1 MIHDARLSG
10 KRRSHRP
17 QSASCQSDTEEGHRL
32 RTPPRILVV
41 DDNPTNLEVL
51 RVRLIAHG
59 YEVVTA
65 VDGEDALNRVRGVA
79 PDLVLLDVMMPKVDG
94 ISVVREL
101 KQDNTLRFT
110 PIILVTAKS
119 DTRDVII
126 GLEAGADDY
135 LTKPFEHAA
144 LIARVRSMLRIKDL
158 HDTVRSQATQL
169 KEQTE
174 QLSSW
179 NRMLEERVTEQLA
192 QIERIGRLQRFLA
205 PQVAHM
211 IATSD
216 ASESLLA
223 SHRREV
229 TALFCDLR
237 GFTAFTEAS
246 EPEEVMGVLREYQE
260 NLGELIFRYEG
271 TLDRFIGD
279 GIMIVFNDPIP
290 CEHHTARAVRLA
302 LDMRERVDQL
312 AKQWARMGHALG
324 FGIGIASGYA
334 TLGQVGFEHRREYT
348 AIGSVIN
355 LASRLCGEAQ
365 AGQIVI
371 SQRAFN
377 AVEHSVGAL
386 HIGQLSL
393 KGFNGPVE
401 AYEVMSWRCET
412 TGDSPTQKA

>member
-1 MIHDARLSG
+1 
-10 KRRSHRP
+10 
-17 QSASCQSDTEEGHRL
+17 
-32 RTPPRILVV
+32 VV

-51 RVRLIAHG
+51 RVRLNAHG

-65 VDGEDALNRVRGVA
+65 VDGEDALNRARGVA
-79 PDLVLLDVMMPKVDG
+79 PDLVLLDVMMPKLDG

-119 DTRDVII
+119 DTRDVVI

-179 NRMLEERVTEQLA
+179 NRMLEERVAGQLA

-205 PQVAHM
+205 PQVAQM
-211 IATSD
+211 IANSD
-216 ASESLLA
+216 ASDSLLA

-229 TALFCDLR
+229 TAVFCDLR

-271 TLDRFIGD
+271 TLDRFLGD

-290 CEHHTARAVRLA
+290 CDDHTAPAPGGTV
-302 LDMRERVDQL
+302 
-312 AKQWARMGHALG
+312 
-324 FGIGIASGYA
+324 
-334 TLGQVGFEHRREYT
+334 
-348 AIGSVIN
+348 SVW
-355 LASRLCGEAQ
+355 
-365 AGQIVI
+365 
-371 SQRAFN
+371 
-377 AVEHSVGAL
+377 
-386 HIGQLSL
+386 
-393 KGFNGPVE
+393 K
-401 AYEVMSWRCET
+401 
-412 TGDSPTQKA
+412 